1 MIIIIVLGSLVF
13 DIRKKDPMPKFG
25 GKEMFFFFSFFDTVS
40 KFRSVVSQSQLLL
53 QACIIH
59 DLSGFLLGE
68 SLSMPHI
75 NDLGIQGKHL
85 GEERQSLLFGK
96 ADKMRKQIQK
106 LRENFKSLEETKQKN
121 KKREHGIRKLKGN
134 TSKLFQRCKEERNKS
149 GGGRNETKY
158 YLEDGTYKENENFE
172 IWAEK
177 LRKMW
182 KKVNCLQ

>member
-1 MIIIIVLGSLVF
+1 MGS
-13 DIRKKDPMPKFG
+13 
-25 GKEMFFFFSFFDTVS
+25 SS
-40 KFRSVVSQSQLLL
+40 
-53 QACIIH
+53 
-59 DLSGFLLGE
+59 GE

-106 LRENFKSLEETKQKN
+106 LRENFKSLEETKHKSRR
-121 KKREHGIRKLKGN
+121 REHGIRKLKGN